1 MIKSQNLE
9 KVILDLTYVSGAET
23 IALQIQKA
31 GRQIVTFYAEEGNTQ
46 GTLYLTD
53 DIRKATAAKQKGY
66 AVLIYL
72 HDCNKNVD
80 FNGFQY
86 FIEGFEDADDV
97 YYERVYC
104 REKNLPWIIGETNR
118 LIVREMTQE
127 DTDALYKLYEDKSVV
142 KFMDDLPENKE
153 EESIYIQEYINKM
166 YGVFGFGMWL
176 IVLKETAQVIG
187 RIGFQNSE
195 EAEEVE
201 FGFMIAPDY
210 QGKGY
215 AYEAGNIAL
224 AYMAEEFPDIHIMA
238 KCHPDNKAAI
248 ALCKKLCV
256 EVRLSLCYNF
266 C

>member
-9 KVILDLTYVSGAET
+9 KVILDLTYASDTET
-23 IALQIQKA
+23 IALQIQRA
-31 GRQIVTFYAEEGNTQ
+31 GGQIVTFYTDESNTQ
-46 GTLYLTD
+46 GALYLTD
-53 DIRKATAAKQKGY
+53 DIQKAQQEKQKGY

-72 HDCNKNVD
+72 HDLNKNVD
-80 FNGFQY
+80 FSGFQY
-86 FIEGFEDADDV
+86 FIEGFEDADKV
-97 YYERVYC
+97 YYERVYR

-127 DTDALYKLYEDKSVV
+127 DTEALYKLYEDKSVV

-195 EAEEVE
+195 EAEEAE

-248 ALCKKLCV
+248 ALCEKLGV
-256 EVRLSLCYNF
+256 EVRLWE
-266 C
+266 